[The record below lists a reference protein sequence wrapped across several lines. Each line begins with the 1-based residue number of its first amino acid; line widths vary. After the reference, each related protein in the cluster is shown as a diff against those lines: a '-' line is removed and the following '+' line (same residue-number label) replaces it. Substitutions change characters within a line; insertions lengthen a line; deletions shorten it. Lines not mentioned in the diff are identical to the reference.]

1 MFKVS
6 AASEDSS
13 PSRGARRCDVSVPS
27 TTPMRCR
34 RGPIRHVDHVRPS
47 NLLREAGR
55 DDQIGRCRSLVAWR
69 IIFRGSMPSSNN
81 NHPYIFRRG
90 SAHALSEYQS
100 TSAISTGTSCSIILV
115 EIANYLVI

>member
-34 RGPIRHVDHVRPS
+34 RGPLRHVDHDDAGH
-47 NLLREAGR
+47 LLRGGSSSEEA
-55 DDQIGRCRSLVAWR
+55 CH
-69 IIFRGSMPSSNN
+69 SSNN

-115 EIANYLVI
+115 EIAT